1 MAHHLVGARYLQQAA
16 MLVLNFVASAFV
28 LVGIAILAL
37 AIMSI
42 RVANQGRRVVFRLG
56 KFNRSAGPGLYL
68 IWRSIE

>member
-1 MAHHLVGARYLQQAA
+1 
-16 MLVLNFVASAFV
+16 
-28 LVGIAILAL
+28 
-37 AIMSI
+37 MSI